1 MVPFVP
7 AEVKIEKPLP
17 LISSAPGVKFAV
29 YLGWQSKSFVT
40 SAKGTPIELIAVL
53 LAGTRCRS
61 VAATKTGC
69 TSIEFA
75 SFEVAAVQS
84 ASVA

>member
-17 LISSAPGVKFAV
+17 LISSAPGVKFTV
-29 YLGWQSKSFVT
+29 YLGWQSKSVVT
-40 SAKGTPIELIAVL
+40 SAKATPILLMAAL
-53 LAGTRCRS
+53 LAGTKCRS
-61 VAATKTGC
+61 VVATNTGC

-75 SFEVAAVQS
+75 SFDVAAVQS